1 MVDELIMN
9 ISFKFN
15 VLLLIKKNYPNKYL
29 FLLGKQKKKTKKKWD
44 NKLVSKIVNSF
55 AQKHSF
61 IK

>member
-29 FLLGKQKKKTKKKWD
+29 FLLGKQKKKKQKKNGITNLFPK
-44 NKLVSKIVNSF
+44 
-55 AQKHSF
+55 
-61 IK
+61 

>member
-29 FLLGKQKKKTKKKWD
+29 FLLGKQKKKQKKNGITNLIPK
-44 NKLVSKIVNSF
+44 
-55 AQKHSF
+55 
-61 IK
+61 